1 MTLPRALTLSSLLL
15 LAGPALA
22 SEQAAA
28 APSQDGVA
36 SAETDDYADAP
47 RLNVATADDFAAI
60 EGVDEDLAVRIVELR
75 SERGRLGSVES
86 LRILDVP
93 PDTLDRLREE
103 VIVDMPIIKAA
114 NRKSYQSVDQVMGE
128 FADEP
133 SVQRIQGMAME
144 YSKTNPE
151 LVEGWLASSRSAFLL
166 PKLNLKYQKDLNL
179 NEDYIYIS
187 DDQGD
192 NVLSLDGQDAD
203 NDDTYEVKLE
213 WRLDRLI
220 MSSERIRVINEAQ
233 DIVKL
238 RDKVLDEVTRL
249 YFDRRRLQ
257 VELLLSPPSDLRTQ
271 IKKELQLQE
280 LTANLDALTGGG
292 FSATLPTGG

>member
-1 MTLPRALTLSSLLL
+1 MPTSLAPRFLLVAALALG
-15 LAGPALA
+15 AAPALA
-22 SEQAAA
+22 SAPEAAT
-28 APSQDGVA
+28 S
-36 SAETDDYADAP
+36 SAEAP
-47 RLNVATADDFAAI
+47 RLNSATAAELAGI
-60 EGVDEDLAVRIVELR
+60 EGVDAALASRIVELR
-75 SERGRLGSVES
+75 DERGRLGSVES
-86 LRILDVP
+86 LRILDLP
-93 PDTLDRLREE
+93 PDTLDRLRDE
-103 VIVDMPIIKAA
+103 VVVDTPIVKAA
-114 NRKSYQSVDQVMGE
+114 NKKSYTTVEQVMAE

-133 SVQRIQGMAME
+133 VVGTVQAMAMD
-144 YSKTNPE
+144 YSKTNPQ
-151 LVEGWLASSRSAFLL
+151 LVESWLASSRSAYLL

-179 NEDYIYIS
+179 NEDYAYFE
-187 DDQGD
+187 DEDGD
-192 NVLSLDGQDAD
+192 RILSLDGQDAD

-213 WRLDRLI
+213 WRLDKLV

-280 LTANLDALTGGG
+280 LSANLDALTGGG
-292 FSATLPTGG
+292 FSAALPRGG